1 MVHLKSMYYTL
12 DVKFLEYSKNLSYKL
27 LPLILLVIFQVRFY
41 GETRKDP
48 RTCIIF
54 LHLLVF
60 IFILMNILHENASRI
75 FFVPK
80 SINKYAPNARIVKFL
95 FQIRYFSPK

>member
-1 MVHLKSMYYTL
+1 MHLKSMYYTL
-12 DVKFLEYSKNLSYKL
+12 DVKFLEHFKNLSDKL
-27 LPLILLVIFQVRFY
+27 LPLRLLVIFQVRFY

-60 IFILMNILHENASRI
+60 ILMNILHENASLI

>member
-60 IFILMNILHENASRI
+60 IFILMNILHENASLI
-75 FFVPK
+75 FFCPK
-80 SINKYAPNARIVKFL
+80 IDK
-95 FQIRYFSPK
+95 

>member
-12 DVKFLEYSKNLSYKL
+12 DVKFLEHFKNLSDKL
-27 LPLILLVIFQVRFY
+27 LPLRLLVIFQVRFY

-60 IFILMNILHENASRI
+60 IFILMNILHENASLI
-75 FFVPK
+75 FFGP
-80 SINKYAPNARIVKFL
+80 
-95 FQIRYFSPK
+95 